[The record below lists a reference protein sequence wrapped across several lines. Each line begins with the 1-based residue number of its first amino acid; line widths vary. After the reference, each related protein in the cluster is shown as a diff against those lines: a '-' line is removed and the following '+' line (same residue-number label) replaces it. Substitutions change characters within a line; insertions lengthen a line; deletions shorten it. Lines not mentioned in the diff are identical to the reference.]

1 MRIVAGER
9 KGMRLAAPR
18 GGATRPTSDMV
29 REATFAILG
38 DVAGL
43 TVLEPFA
50 GTGALGLEALS
61 RGAASVQFCEVSQ
74 AALHALRE
82 NVRRLEYAGRA
93 IVRRQ
98 DGRRRMAADRARGT
112 SYDLL
117 LLDPP
122 YRMLPILQDD
132 LSLHLPDLLR
142 PGGRAVVEGATETPA
157 LALPLPLLVDRVH
170 GGTRI
175 AVYGDG

>member
-9 KGMRLAAPR
+9 KGMRLVAPR
-18 GGATRPTSDMV
+18 GRGTRPTSDMA
-29 REATFAILG
+29 REAMFAILG

-43 TVLEPFA
+43 SVLEPFA
-50 GTGALGLEALS
+50 GSGALGLEALS
-61 RGAASVQFCEVSQ
+61 RGASGVQFCELSQ
-74 AALHALRE
+74 PALHALRE
-82 NVRRLEYAGRA
+82 NVKRLGYEHQAV
-93 IVRRQ
+93 VRRQ
-98 DGRRRMAADRARGT
+98 DGRRRMAADHARGT
-112 SYDLL
+112 AYDLL

-132 LSLHLPDLLR
+132 LSLHLPDLLL
-142 PGGRAVVEGATETPA
+142 PGGRVVVEGAADTPA
-157 LALPLPLLVDRVH
+157 LALPLPLSVNRVH

>member
-9 KGMRLAAPR
+9 KGMRLLAPR
-18 GGATRPTSDMV
+18 SGDTRPTSDMV

-38 DVAGL
+38 DVAG
-43 TVLEPFA
+43 TSVLEPFA

-61 RGAASVQFCEVSQ
+61 RGAASVQFCEVSH

-82 NVRRLEYAGRA
+82 NVRRLGYAEQA
-93 IVRRQ
+93 AVRRQ
-98 DGRRRMAADRARGT
+98 DGRRRMAADHARGT
-112 SYDLL
+112 AYDLL

-122 YRMLPILQDD
+122 YRMLTILQDD
-132 LSLHLPDLLR
+132 LCLHLPDLLR
-142 PGGRAVVEGATETPA
+142 PGGRVVVEGAAETPA
-157 LALPLPLLVDRVH
+157 LELPLPLLVDRVH
-170 GGTRI
+170 GGSRI

>member
-9 KGMRLAAPR
+9 KGMRLVAPR
-18 GGATRPTSDMV
+18 GGATRPTSDMI
-29 REATFAILG
+29 REATFGILG

-61 RGAASVQFCEVSQ
+61 RGAASASFCEVSEP
-74 AALHALRE
+74 ALRALRE
-82 NVRRLEYAGRA
+82 NVRRLGYEQVAA
-93 IVRRQ
+93 VRRQ
-98 DGRRRMAADRARGT
+98 DGRRRMAADHARGT
-112 SYDLL
+112 AYDLL

-122 YRMLPILQDD
+122 YRMLTILQDD
-132 LSLHLPDLLR
+132 LCLHLPDLLV
-142 PGGRAVVEGATETPA
+142 PGGRVVVEGAAATPA
-157 LALPLPLLVDRVH
+157 LALPVPLLVNRVH

-175 AVYGDG
+175 AIYGDG